1 MFATRGKVDRL
12 NEQLTTT
19 VLLTY
24 RIPLI
29 TGSILALTVFVN
41 IFAFQIF
48 SEEHFAEY
56 ISSVETGV
64 MITPNPEQ
72 LQSFIHLS
80 KLDKKTQQEY
90 TEVIW
95 ELSNLSRSIEN
106 ISKNP
111 ELYMSENGS
120 GSSGTMLNIPYP
132 NALTGTIDFTKLFL
146 PFNLRSLGDDTPE
159 GKFVGDILRDLLLV
173 NLIWL
178 SIILLI
184 YFFWIRSIFFPI
196 QSIIENLERIIGRKN
211 YSNIAYTK
219 NNEFQPLISTINNL
233 HKSLS
238 IQEKIRSDFLS
249 DISHEI
255 RTPITAVKCYLD
267 GIEDGVLKLDTR
279 TIWLLQ
285 SELARL
291 TEITGQVME
300 YESMMRETYT
310 TIDVERFSLKHV
322 LEDLV
327 ASYLPQLQK
336 NEQSISLHF
345 GRESMIRMDRNMCI
359 QIVHNIFSNF
369 IKYAW
374 MGSHLLCS
382 FERTENS
389 YILTFADDG
398 IGIPDSE
405 IDYVKEKFYRVDK
418 GRNQEDKS
426 MGIGLS
432 IIDRIAHLHRGS
444 LRVEKNHPSG
454 VKFIVEMGR

>member
-1 MFATRGKVDRL
+1 M
-12 NEQLTTT
+12 
-19 VLLTY
+19 LLSY

-29 TGSILALTVFVN
+29 TGSILVLTALVN
-41 IFAFQIF
+41 IVAFQYLSEKNF
-48 SEEHFAEY
+48 SEYVSLFD
-56 ISSVETGV
+56 TG
-64 MITPNPEQ
+64 TLSPNPEQ
-72 LQSFIHLS
+72 LRSFIELS
-80 KLDKKTQQEY
+80 KLDKKTQNEY
-90 TEVIW
+90 KEVII
-95 ELSNLSRSIEN
+95 ELSNLSKSIEN
-106 ISKNP
+106 ISRNP
-111 ELYMSENGS
+111 ELYMSSNTGKNSEVLS
-120 GSSGTMLNIPYP
+120 IPIP
-132 NALTGTIDFTKLFL
+132 NTTTWTIDIGKFFL
-146 PFNLRSLGDDTPE
+146 PFDLRALWNDTPE
-159 GKFVGDILRDLLLV
+159 GRFVTNILSWLLYI

-211 YSNIAYTK
+211 YSNIQYTK

-310 TIDVERFSLKHV
+310 TVDVERFSVKHV
-322 LEDLV
+322 LEDLI
-327 ASYLPQLQK
+327 ASYMPQLQK
-336 NEQSISLHF
+336 NEQSIALHF
-345 GRESMIRMDRNMCI
+345 GRESMIRMERNMCI
-359 QIVHNIFSNF
+359 QVIHNIFSNF

-374 MGSHLLCS
+374 VGSNLLCS
-382 FERTENS
+382 FEWTEKT

-454 VKFIVEMGR
+454 VKFIVEVGR